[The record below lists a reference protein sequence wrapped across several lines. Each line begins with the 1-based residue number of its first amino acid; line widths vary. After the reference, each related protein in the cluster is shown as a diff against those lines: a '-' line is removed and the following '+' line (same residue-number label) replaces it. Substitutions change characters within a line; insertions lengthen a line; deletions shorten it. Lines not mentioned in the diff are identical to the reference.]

1 MLRVIILD
9 TMNLS
14 KIYPDVKTNVLMYG
28 VIIEAIREYQQR
40 VKIELTT
47 QWTGNETKLW
57 SCIQKGNKSVLSLM
71 TRSDA
76 LPAGFQKWNT
86 LFDNINWK
94 KKMLQNY
101 KSHK

>member
-1 MLRVIILD
+1 MLRVIILN

-14 KIYPDVKTNVLMYG
+14 KKYPDVKTNVLMYG
-28 VIIEAIREYQQR
+28 GIIEAIREYQQR

-57 SCIQKGNKSVLSLM
+57 SCIQKCNKNVLSLM

-76 LPAGFQKWNT
+76 LPAGF
-86 LFDNINWK
+86 
-94 KKMLQNY
+94 
-101 KSHK
+101 